1 VEEDFRMSTTLYNSG
16 LYITTAREL
25 FDGFGDVHAH
35 VDWWLKSESVQEEC
49 RKFASGTR
57 DGGLKAFVI
66 KYKTPDANGVR
77 HYDKD
82 DPLLTLV
89 NPKLQAIVESA
100 IGPAKCICLDLWHN
114 PPNCCSKDPKWSQ
127 SWHRDPEDSQIVK
140 VFVYFS
146 EVDKDSG
153 PFEYVLCSHLN
164 WWDLCPPQPKG
175 YNENPIDVSQIPP
188 ALFAKVTGGP
198 GTVAFCQ
205 TSGLHK
211 GGHGEKARTMAV
223 ITYVPEQSQAR
234 MLFTVD
240 R

>member
-1 VEEDFRMSTTLYNSG
+1 MTQLYNAG
-16 LYITTAREL
+16 LYVT
-25 FDGFGDVHAH
+25 DGAKLYSGEFIVCCAH
-35 VDWWLKSESVQEEC
+35 VFTWRDSDAVQAEVA
-49 RKFASGTR
+49 KFHAGTR

-66 KYKTPDANGVR
+66 KYREPDQNGIR
-77 HYDKD
+77 WYAKD
-82 DPLLTLV
+82 DPLLLLH
-89 NPKLQAIVESA
+89 NPKVQAIAESA
-100 IGPAKCICLDLWHN
+100 IGPARCLCIDLWHN
-114 PPNCCSKDPKWSQ
+114 PPNCKSKDPKWSQ

-146 EVDKDSG
+146 DVDEQSG
-153 PFEYVLCSHLN
+153 PFEYVWCSHLN
-164 WWDLCPPQPKG
+164 WFDLMPPQPKG
-175 YNENPIDVSQIPP
+175 YNENPVDVSQIPP

-223 ITYVPEQSQAR
+223 ITYVPEQSVAR
-234 MLFTVD
+234 TLFEV